1 MENENLTQ
9 LAKDL
14 KLTEKQQTFCELFV
28 QLANKREAYEQAGYK
43 CTKET
48 AFKEATRMLKNPKIK
63 KYVDAI
69 TEAKHD
75 ALIADKDEV
84 LRFYTRVMR
93 GKEKDAFGLDPSLQ
107 DRLKAADQLAKRY
120 QLFSNKIEV
129 DGGQQQMIVQF
140 VDDLVV
146 DDLDE

>member
-14 KLTEKQQTFCELFV
+14 KLTEKQRTFCELFV

-63 KYVDAI
+63 N
-69 TEAKHD
+69 
-75 ALIADKDEV
+75 
-84 LRFYTRVMR
+84 M
-93 GKEKDAFGLDPSLQ
+93 
-107 DRLKAADQLAKRY
+107 
-120 QLFSNKIEV
+120 
-129 DGGQQQMIVQF
+129 
-140 VDDLVV
+140 
-146 DDLDE
+146 

>member
-1 MENENLTQ
+1 
-9 LAKDL
+9 
-14 KLTEKQQTFCELFV
+14 
-28 QLANKREAYEQAGYK
+28 
-43 CTKET
+43 
-48 AFKEATRMLKNPKIK
+48 
-63 KYVDAI
+63 
-69 TEAKHD
+69 
-75 ALIADKDEV
+75 
-84 LRFYTRVMR
+84 MR